1 LKIFSAGD
9 LVWAKMKGY
18 PHWPARVDEPH
29 PGQVIPK
36 KKYLIFFF
44 GTHETGFLGPE
55 GLFPFESY
63 REKYWKPNKRRG
75 FPEALDEIVN
85 NPTVVHVD
93 HPPTEEESEDEEED
107 EDEDEDGV
115 EDRDENEGDKEA
127 EDKDED
133 EGEHEDDDED

>member
-1 LKIFSAGD
+1 MAALKIFSAGD

-93 HPPTEEESEDEEED
+93 HPPTEEESEDEGISDLSESD
-107 EDEDEDGV
+107 SSDGEV
-115 EDRDENEGDKEA
+115 ES
-127 EDKDED
+127 
-133 EGEHEDDDED
+133 DDDDDDDDDL